1 MALRKPLVIISGLQS
16 ELPPGDFVEGV
27 QLTLVSNPSGLY
39 LDGTNLGFDGV
50 AQRTANSALAS
61 GNAAL
66 TILASGVPFVAP
78 NAVTTVSISGKQVT
92 TEKIADGAITS
103 GLLAPSL
110 AILVN
115 PNNFIDLL

>member
-39 LDGTNLGFDGV
+39 LSGTSLGFDGV

-66 TILASGVPFVAP
+66 TILASGVTLIAP

-103 GLLAPSL
+103 GQLAPAL
-110 AILVN
+110 ATLVN
-115 PNNFIDLL
+115 PNYFIDLL